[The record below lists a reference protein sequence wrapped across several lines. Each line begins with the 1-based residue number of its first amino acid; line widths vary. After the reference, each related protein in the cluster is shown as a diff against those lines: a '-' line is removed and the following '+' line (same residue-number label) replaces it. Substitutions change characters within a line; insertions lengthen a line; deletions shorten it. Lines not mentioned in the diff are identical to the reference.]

1 MNLEHHGHVDP
12 RKWVG
17 KDLPRF
23 GGGALSAGYVA
34 KPAVEV
40 ATAWDAG
47 VGKWVYSNYPTPYNQ
62 RNIVELVYEVGDKK
76 LNKAAV
82 VPVKYSR
89 WNYHSNSNPPY
100 YSFNQGTFFVTR
112 EAWDAATERGVAPT
126 LYSSAFN
133 AGVAAGVSTLVCEG
147 CLWNF
152 GEDEFLLGEVTE
164 TEYVEEDTVATNI
177 T

>member
-1 MNLEHHGHVDP
+1 M
-12 RKWVG
+12 
-17 KDLPRF
+17 
-23 GGGALSAGYVA
+23 SAGYVA